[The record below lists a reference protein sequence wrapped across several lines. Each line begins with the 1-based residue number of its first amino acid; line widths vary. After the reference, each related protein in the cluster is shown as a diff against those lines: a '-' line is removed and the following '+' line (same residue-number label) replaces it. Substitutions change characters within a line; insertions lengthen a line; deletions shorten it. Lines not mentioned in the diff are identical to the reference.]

1 MLERV
6 TGRHVS
12 TDGSKWQVSRLAR
25 AAHRPK
31 VS

>member
-6 TGRHVS
+6 TGRRVS
-12 TDGSKWQVSRLAR
+12 TDGSKWQVGRLAR
-25 AAHRPK
+25 TARGPK